1 MATGLMHSAKEV
13 PQPAVLPDGVVL
25 TLPTT
30 LDEPSIDRKG
40 QPALVKKPVARWI
53 CLDAASG
60 AERWRRT
67 EPGSGVDLTTLR
79 LRREGLER
87 VLLASADGILID
99 ATDGTVLRR
108 ELSGMA
114 DAGLRIGAD
123 GDALYLVS
131 AAGDQWIGGWISGFK
146 ASCQVWLDE
155 HGRVGQR
162 FRWRAKGP
170 SRYDGPPPLLSR
182 GRMLFPRCNSGH
194 HQEGPAPYSKLH
206 VVDAVSGTL
215 LGDVNPLLDQGT
227 APIDLALVADRLYV
241 ADAGGAQP
249 FNSNKLARIAVL
261 TNDDIPLVIAENLV
275 PVGRLKPIFAEQALI
290 VAGEGQVHCL
300 AVDSEAGRRW
310 QYEQVA
316 QTLVARLGT
325 QPTDPGERL
334 VEVSPLTYQPDR
346 SRIPV
351 VPFRHR
357 TLPDRMLLLGPLPQ
371 SIPEERWLHH
381 ATASTAADVPSLG
394 TVLDLGDTRHA
405 FAYPPAGVLRYA
417 GPNWSPLGNDWLYA
431 ASWQLDCWAA
441 VQRQERSVSLLT
453 AVVEV
458 SSPMS
463 WRHVIEGN
471 GVRVWMGGQ
480 ELRHGDLVELRP
492 GLYPYAIALSIG
504 KVPAFLRERTI
515 IAGSGF
521 VRYPA
526 MAERRAQWRG
536 KLQRHRAIIEETR
549 IAIPG
554 SALAGQLT
562 AMVEEADRPVGQ

>member
-1 MATGLMHSAKEV
+1 M
-13 PQPAVLPDGVVL
+13 
-25 TLPTT
+25 
-30 LDEPSIDRKG
+30 
-40 QPALVKKPVARWI
+40 
-53 CLDAASG
+53 
-60 AERWRRT
+60 
-67 EPGSGVDLTTLR
+67 DLTTLR

-261 TNDDIPLVIAENLV
+261 TNDDHPPGDRRE
-275 PVGRLKPIFAEQALI
+275 PG
-290 VAGEGQVHCL
+290 
-300 AVDSEAGRRW
+300 AGRPPEADLRRTGADRGRRGAGALPGRGAARQAGAGSMNRW
-310 QYEQVA
+310 
-316 QTLVARLGT
+316 RR
-325 QPTDPGERL
+325 P
-334 VEVSPLTYQPDR
+334 
-346 SRIPV
+346 
-351 VPFRHR
+351 
-357 TLPDRMLLLGPLPQ
+357 
-371 SIPEERWLHH
+371 
-381 ATASTAADVPSLG
+381 
-394 TVLDLGDTRHA
+394 
-405 FAYPPAGVLRYA
+405 
-417 GPNWSPLGNDWLYA
+417 
-431 ASWQLDCWAA
+431 
-441 VQRQERSVSLLT
+441 
-453 AVVEV
+453 
-458 SSPMS
+458 S
-463 WRHVIEGN
+463 WR
-471 GVRVWMGGQ
+471 
-480 ELRHGDLVELRP
+480 
-492 GLYPYAIALSIG
+492 A
-504 KVPAFLRERTI
+504 
-515 IAGSGF
+515 
-521 VRYPA
+521 
-526 MAERRAQWRG
+526 
-536 KLQRHRAIIEETR
+536 
-549 IAIPG
+549 
-554 SALAGQLT
+554 
-562 AMVEEADRPVGQ
+562 